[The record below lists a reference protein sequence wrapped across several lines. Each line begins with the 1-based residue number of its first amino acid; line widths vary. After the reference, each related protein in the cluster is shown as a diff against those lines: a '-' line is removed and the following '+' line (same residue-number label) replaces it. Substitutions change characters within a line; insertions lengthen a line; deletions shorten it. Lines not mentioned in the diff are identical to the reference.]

1 VGDSPT
7 DPPPAPPA
15 ATPRPAP
22 RSGVPATDVLPKADL
37 ARYGLESGDL
47 IQSVNGRPVASRMEL
62 ARIAAELRGQPV
74 AVAIARGDTVLDVR
88 FTAP

>member
-1 VGDSPT
+1 
-7 DPPPAPPA
+7 
-15 ATPRPAP
+15 
-22 RSGVPATDVLPKADL
+22 
-37 ARYGLESGDL
+37 
-47 IQSVNGRPVASRMEL
+47 MEL